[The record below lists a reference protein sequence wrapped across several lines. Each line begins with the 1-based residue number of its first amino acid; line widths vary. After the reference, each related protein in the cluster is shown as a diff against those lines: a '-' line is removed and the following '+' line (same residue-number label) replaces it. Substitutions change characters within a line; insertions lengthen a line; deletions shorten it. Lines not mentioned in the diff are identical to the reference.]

1 MKIPMTDTN
10 TRQLKVARQIQ
21 KDLSEIFREKGMAAY
36 GGSMI
41 SVVHV
46 RITSDLSIAHVWISV
61 FPSGKA
67 ADVLKIVQGQTKAI
81 RGELG
86 RRVAKQLRIVPDL
99 IFFLDD
105 SLDYAERI
113 DELLNN

>member
-1 MKIPMTDTN
+1 
-10 TRQLKVARQIQ
+10 
-21 KDLSEIFREKGMAAY
+21 
-36 GGSMI
+36 
-41 SVVHV
+41 
-46 RITSDLSIAHVWISV
+46 
-61 FPSGKA
+61 
-67 ADVLKIVQGQTKAI
+67 VLKIVQGQTKAI

>member
-1 MKIPMTDTN
+1 MKAPIADTN

-21 KDLSEIFREKGMAAY
+21 KDLSEIFREKGMAVY
-36 GGSMI
+36 GGAMI

-46 RITSDLSIAHVWISV
+46 RISSDLSVVHAWISV
-61 FPSGKA
+61 FPSEKA
-67 ADVLKIVQGQTKAI
+67 GDVLKEVQGQTKAI

-86 RRVAKQLRIVPDL
+86 RRVAKQLRIVPDFV
-99 IFFLDD
+99 FFLDD

-113 DELLNN
+113 DQLLQS